1 MTLNMTRLGSSAA
14 ALAMVLALAG
24 CPDEQGGENPIT
36 TVGVSITASA
46 GTSDTGDSADDGGSG
61 MIKLDT
67 PAEDDTADGTA
78 GVETGEEC
86 ASVSE
91 TANVGLQPADILFV
105 VDNSGSMTAEAGFVQ
120 TQMNAFSSQIFLANI
135 DAHVVLISSYPN
147 DSDQGIC
154 IDQPLGS
161 GGCPLMDT
169 NEPQFLHINDGVGS
183 NNAFDKILQHAPEFM
198 ADPWWRPTAAKHV
211 VVVTDDDADMDS
223 GTFDQMFRALDPSH
237 ESYVFHAIASP
248 EDPVVACIAQTTCCP
263 GLPLSAALSQEYIDL
278 VMARCGIFG
287 NLCEQNFG
295 PVFDQLSTAVVSGA
309 TLACEYTIPPPPEG
323 EEFDPDKVNVV
334 FDSGVGTLDIGR
346 VDTPADCP
354 DVEDGW
360 YYDDPANP
368 TTIIVCPQTCTK
380 IQGFETASI
389 DIQFGCATVEAP
401 PVG

>member
-1 MTLNMTRLGSSAA
+1 M
-14 ALAMVLALAG
+14 
-24 CPDEQGGENPIT
+24 P
-36 TVGVSITASA
+36 
-46 GTSDTGDSADDGGSG
+46 SADDG
-61 MIKLDT
+61 T
-67 PAEDDTADGTA
+67 ADDTV

-91 TANVGLQPADILFV
+91 TADVGLQPADILFV

-120 TQMNAFSSQIFLANI
+120 AQLNMFSSQIFLANI

-183 NNAFDKILQHAPEFM
+183 NNAFDKILQHAPTFM
-198 ADPWWRPTAAKHV
+198 ADPWWRPTAAKHI
-211 VVVTDDDADMDS
+211 VVVTDDDSDMDS
-223 GTFDQMFRALDPSH
+223 GTFDTMFRALDPSH

-248 EDPVVACIAQTTCCP
+248 EDPVLACIGQTVCCP

-278 VMARCGIFG
+278 VQARGGIFG
-287 NLCEQNFG
+287 NLCQQNFG
-295 PVFDQLSTAVVSGA
+295 PVFNELSTAVVSGA

-334 FDSGVGTLDIGR
+334 LDSGIGTLDIGR
-346 VDTPADCP
+346 VNDPAECP
-354 DVEDGW
+354 NVEDGW
-360 YYDDPANP
+360 YYDNVDNP
-368 TTIIVCPQTCTK
+368 TTIIVCPQTCMK
-380 IQGFETASI
+380 IQGFDTASI